1 MKKYLLL
8 SLLCL
13 IVSIV
18 NAQVTVTGLL
28 SENRVNPL
36 GLDVVQP
43 RLTWQLSSTQRNVL
57 QSAYEVVVGL
67 SAAAKGNDVVWSSGK
82 VTSGQSVHVPYG
94 GAALQSGKKYF
105 WKVRVWDQN
114 GKASPWSE
122 TANWEMG
129 LLQPADWKAKWI
141 GQGFP
146 EDSIMRPSPL
156 FRRSFHLAK
165 KVKSARAYITAH
177 GLYEAFINGKRV
189 GDAYLAPGWTSYNKR
204 LQYQVYDVTSLLQ
217 SAANAIGVQ
226 LGSGWY
232 RSHLAWEDN
241 KNIYGKTSGLL
252 LQLAITY
259 TDGSKELVVTDENW
273 KSSTGAIRYSEI
285 YNGEIQDARQ
295 GNDTWTTTTFND
307 ASWSGVQVQQPGT
320 EPLIATYNEP
330 IRKKEKFIPV
340 KIFTT
345 PKGEKVVDFGQNLVG
360 LVEVKVNG
368 KAGDSVKLTH
378 FEVLDKFGNVYLANL
393 RAAKQQAVYVLKGN
407 GTEQFEPHFTFQGF
421 RYVKVEGFPGE
432 LKPENLTA
440 VALYSDMK
448 PTGTFTS
455 SNALLNQLQHNIQ
468 WGQKGNFLDV
478 PTDCPQRDERLGW
491 TGDAQ
496 AFCRTAAFNM
506 DVLPFFTKWMKDVAL
521 DQFEDGSV
529 PFVIPNVLKGV
540 KATSAGWGDVSLIA
554 PWTMY
559 LVYGDRRI
567 LETQYPSMKAY
578 VEYIRNKAGD
588 SYLWKGGSVFG
599 DWLFYKSMA
608 QTESDGYTSP
618 DMIATMFYA
627 YSTHLLAKTAEVLGK
642 QDDVKFYTD
651 LLTKIKA
658 AFVKNYVTGEGRIAS
673 DSQTAYVL
681 ALKFGLLPDD
691 LQVKAT
697 QYLVDDIKGRG
708 NHLSTGFLGTPYLC
722 HVLTENGRTDVAY
735 DLLLQEKFPS
745 WLYPVKMGATTI
757 WERWDGQKPDSTFQ
771 DAGMNSFNHYAYGA
785 IGDWMYQVAAGIDVV
800 ESDPGYKKI
809 KIQPHISDKLNEV
822 GASVKTYYGT
832 VSSKWKTSG
841 SDLTLSVEI
850 PANTTATIYIPA
862 KSADGITENN
872 VALSSAA
879 GVKVIGQQGDY
890 VAVEVGSGKWEF
902 KSSK

>member
-1 MKKYLLL
+1 MKKCLLL
-8 SLLCL
+8 SVLSVAFF
-13 IVSIV
+13 IAS
-18 NAQVTVTGLL
+18 AQVTVTSLL
-28 SENRVNPL
+28 CENRVNPL
-36 GLDVVQP
+36 GLDVLQP
-43 RLTWQLSSTQRNVL
+43 RLTWQLSSSQRNVL

-67 SAAAKGNDVVWSSGK
+67 SASATGKDQVWSSGK
-82 VTSGQSVHVPYG
+82 VSSAQSVHVPYG
-94 GAALQSGKKYF
+94 GTALQTGKKYF

-114 GKASPWSE
+114 GKASAWSE
-122 TANWEMG
+122 AANWEMG
-129 LLQPADWKAKWI
+129 LLQASDWKAKWI

-156 FRRSFHLAK
+156 FRRSFNLTK

-177 GLYEAFINGKRV
+177 GIYEAFINGKRV

-204 LQYQVYDVTSLLQ
+204 LQYQVYDVTNLLQ

-241 KNIYGKTSGLL
+241 KNIYGKVSGLL
-252 LQLAITY
+252 LQLDITY
-259 TDGSKELVVTDENW
+259 TDGTKELVVTDENW

-295 GNDTWTTTTFND
+295 GNDAWATAAFSD
-307 ASWSGVQVQQPGT
+307 ASWSGVEVQQAGT
-320 EPLIATYNEP
+320 EEVIATYNEP
-330 IRKKEKFIPV
+330 IRKKERFTPI

-360 LVEVKVNG
+360 IVEVKVSG

-393 RAAKQQAVYVLKGN
+393 RAAKQQAIYVLKGS

-421 RYVKVEGFPGE
+421 RYVKVDGFPGE

-448 PTGTFTS
+448 PTGNFTS
-455 SNALLNQLQHNIQ
+455 SHALLNQLQHNIQ

-529 PFVIPNVLKGV
+529 PFVVPNVLKGV

-578 VEYIRNKAGD
+578 VEYIRKKAGD

-627 YSTHLLAKTAEVLGK
+627 YSTHLLAKTAAVLGK
-642 QDDVKFYTD
+642 QDDVQFYTD
-651 LLTKIKA
+651 LLGKIKA
-658 AFVKNYVTGEGRIAS
+658 AFVKNYVTGEGRISS

-681 ALKFGLLPDD
+681 ALKFGLLPPE
-691 LQVKAT
+691 LQTKAT

-809 KIQPHISDKLNEV
+809 KIQPHITDKLTEV
-822 GASVKTYYGT
+822 GANVKTYYGT
-832 VSSKWKTSG
+832 ISSKWNTSG
-841 SDLTLSVEI
+841 SDITLRVEI
-850 PANTTATIYIPA
+850 PANTTATVYIPA

-872 VALSSAA
+872 VALSSAQ